1 MEFDFASVY
10 IGILLVLLS
19 VVAFFVIKQVFKT
32 RRIETTLAKLERQA
46 ASGQASP
53 LEYYELGS
61 LYLDKKMFAQAIA
74 QFQQALKPKDDLEP
88 GNLALIYNALGYANI
103 AQEQYDLAIRN
114 YKEATK
120 LEPDYVTAWNNLGF
134 AYEEKQLTAQA
145 LDAYDRALQADPTN
159 DIAKRRAE
167 SLRRRLVP
175 SS

>member
-1 MEFDFASVY
+1 MEFNFASVY

-19 VVAFFVIKQVFKT
+19 IVAVLVIKQVFKT
-32 RRIETTLAKLERQA
+32 RRIETTLAKLERQV
-46 ASGQASP
+46 ASGQATP
-53 LEYYELGS
+53 LEHYELGS
-61 LYLDKKMFAQAIA
+61 LYLDKKIFTQAIA
-74 QFQQALKPKDDLEP
+74 QFQQALKAKDDLEP
-88 GNLALIYNALGYANI
+88 GNLALIYNALGYAYI

-134 AYEEKQLTAQA
+134 AYEKKQLTAQA
-145 LDAYDRALQADPTN
+145 LDAYDSALKADPTN
-159 DIAKRRAE
+159 DVAKRRAA